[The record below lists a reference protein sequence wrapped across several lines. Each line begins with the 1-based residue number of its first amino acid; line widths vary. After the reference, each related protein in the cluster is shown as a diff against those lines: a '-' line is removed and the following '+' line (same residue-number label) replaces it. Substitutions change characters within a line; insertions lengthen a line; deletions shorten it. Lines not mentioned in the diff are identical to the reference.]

1 VSLCFRLVAL
11 MKRSWLFSCKTSPRC
26 LHKKVRGPCGDFAD
40 IKTRASIC
48 SFNGAG
54 IALNRPVVR
63 AVINMLYVQRPI
75 KSDDEC
81 GGREQGA
88 NLTTA
93 HPRPNIRG
101 DVEGLRAIAVLAV
114 MTFHFGSPWLTGGF
128 VGVDIFFVISGYLIT
143 GILVSELENSGRID
157 LPRFYGRRARR
168 LLPALLLV
176 TVVTLV
182 FGAVILSPPEQISAA
197 RAALASS
204 LYVSN
209 FWFLSQWF
217 DYFAPENAHNPF
229 LHTWSLSVEEQF
241 YLFWP
246 ALLLLAGRSKPNSRT
261 LAITIIITTAIS
273 FVICLWLTNARQA
286 WAFYASPTRAWE
298 FGLGALAS
306 LTPVT
311 CWARSSKAAPVIG
324 WVGLALVL
332 LSFVVINE
340 DIPFPGLVALLP
352 SAATACVLA
361 SGASGKLVGPVL
373 LLRAAPFQW
382 FGRLSYSIYL
392 WHWPIIVYAS
402 IADPS
407 LSAWGRLG
415 CIALTLACAAASYH
429 VLERP
434 IRLNVWLAERAIR
447 SLGMGLSFS
456 MIGAIAAGAT
466 GVLVDWL
473 VASSLAQRTISNVT
487 LRLPAAGSR
496 GCLVEFTHSRP
507 VTCFF
512 GPDTAPKTIVLFGD
526 SHADEWSTPLAFLAG
541 DEGWRVVTYLKASCS
556 VADIPVYN
564 IRLHRLSP
572 ECASWR
578 SQALA
583 EIVKL
588 RPVAVVIY
596 EFSSYY
602 IRGPITDLGAR
613 AVDLTT
619 WAAGL
624 ERSLRTLTAAGIR
637 VIVVRDNPTPGRNMR
652 ECLSYAAWH
661 KLPESRCAT
670 PRLVALSD
678 AVTVAEHKVA
688 NAIPGV
694 RFVDFTSEFCDQ
706 TICPAVRGGLI
717 VYRDGHHLTTSYAM
731 GLAEPLRAALSP
743 VINGETNG
751 RANH

>member
-1 VSLCFRLVAL
+1 
-11 MKRSWLFSCKTSPRC
+11 M
-26 LHKKVRGPCGDFAD
+26 LH
-40 IKTRASIC
+40 
-48 SFNGAG
+48 
-54 IALNRPVVR
+54 
-63 AVINMLYVQRPI
+63 VQRPLE
-75 KSDDEC
+75 SDDDRDSR
-81 GGREQGA
+81 GQRA
-88 NLTTA
+88 NSITA
-93 HPRPNIRG
+93 CPKSSFRG

-114 MTFHFGSPWLTGGF
+114 MAFHFGSQWLTGGF

-143 GILVSELENSGRID
+143 GMLVSELEKSGHID

-182 FGAVILSPPEQISAA
+182 CGTVILSPPEQISAA

-209 FWFLSQWF
+209 FWFLWQWF
-217 DYFAPENAHNPF
+217 DYFSPENAHNPF
-229 LHTWSLSVEEQF
+229 LHTWTLSVEEQF

-246 ALLLLAGRSKPNSRT
+246 ALILLVGRSKPNSRT
-261 LAITIIITTAIS
+261 LAITIILTTAIS
-273 FVICLWLTNARQA
+273 FIICLWLTSTRQA

-311 CWARSSKAAPVIG
+311 RWARSSKSAPAIG
-324 WVGLALVL
+324 WIGLALVL
-332 LSFVVINE
+332 LSFIVVDE
-340 DIPFPGLVALLP
+340 DIPFPGLAALLP
-352 SAATACVLA
+352 SAATACVLV
-361 SGASGKLVGPVL
+361 SGASGKPVGPIL
-373 LLRAAPFQW
+373 LLRTAPFQW

-402 IADPS
+402 LVDAS
-407 LSAWGRLG
+407 LSVWGRLG

-429 VLERP
+429 VLEHP
-434 IRLNVWLAERAIR
+434 IRFNVWLAERAVR
-447 SLGMGLSFS
+447 SVGMGLSFS
-456 MIGAIAAGAT
+456 MIGAIAASAT
-466 GVLVDWL
+466 GFFVNWS
-473 VASSLAQRTISNVT
+473 VASSLTQRTISDVT

-496 GCLVEFTHSRP
+496 GCLLEFTHSRP
-507 VTCFF
+507 VTCVF
-512 GPDTAPKTIVLFGD
+512 GSDAAPKTIVLFGD
-526 SHADEWSTPLAFLAG
+526 SHADEWSTPLAFLAS

-564 IRLHRLSP
+564 KRLHRFSP

-588 RPVAVVIY
+588 RPAAVVIL

-602 IRGPITDLGAR
+602 VRGPLTDLGEH

-619 WAAGL
+619 WSAGL
-624 ERSLRTLTAAGIR
+624 ERSLRTLNAAGIPI
-637 VIVVRDNPTPGRNMR
+637 IVVRDNPTPGRNIR

-661 KLPESRCAT
+661 GLPETRCAT

-678 AVTVAEHKVA
+678 AVTVAEHNVA

-694 RFVDFTSEFCDQ
+694 QFVDFSSKFCDQ
-706 TICPAVRGGLI
+706 TTCPAVRGGLI
-717 VYRDGHHLTTSYAM
+717 VYRDGHHLTTGYAM
-731 GLAEPLRAALSP
+731 ALAEPLRAALRP
-743 VINGETNG
+743 VIDGETKG
-751 RANH
+751 SSASR